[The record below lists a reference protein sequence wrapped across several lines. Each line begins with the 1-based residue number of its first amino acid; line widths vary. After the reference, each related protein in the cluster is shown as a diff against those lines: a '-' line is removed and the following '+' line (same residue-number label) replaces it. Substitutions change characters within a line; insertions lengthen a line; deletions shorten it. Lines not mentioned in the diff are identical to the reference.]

1 MALVAIGV
9 IVAVLSQLPVIVQVP
24 DFAREPQLVLRSR
37 AAHGGAWW
45 HLAVDRTTLNLCVV
59 ADAEGATPLRA
70 LPAEAPMGTREQ
82 PAGLWATDVGA
93 FISIETDRA
102 WHAVR
107 YVRSEET
114 ALRLVRDEGPGLGRR
129 ASVLA
134 TAANRYLTLRMLE
147 GANSAGAGAQLIATS
162 SRGTQWEIVTKHA
175 NETPLARQ
183 LEYWAALRQ
192 NVAHPSVVSI
202 HMLWERSVSAAV
214 GEHIVDVHGK
224 LRHFEGCGR
233 MKYSTGVRHA
243 AEHLAGEIVVLV
255 NADIVIGDGVDATAL
270 AATLPKNRLLTPVRH
285 ERDSCRASLP
295 PDMICDCRDHQIGSS
310 ARCLDTHIF
319 RSPLAV
325 PLHAID
331 FYMGGLWG
339 CEHLWV
345 SALRAANI
353 DVTSPC
359 SAFPTYH
366 EHCSSS
372 RPNQQ
377 GVLGAP
383 LATRWAAE
391 NTCFSPLCSTP
402 RITRTVAELDTVADE
417 CSQRRLA
424 DCDTHGSLER
434 EWNVSF
440 AARPFAE
447 LPWLLGTVHIYGA
460 KQQIF
465 AAAKKWCHSARIFNA
480 RCAERIADAAL
491 IARPHKLRIRVDV
504 DVARSTRSSHRFSTL
519 LDPGQIAQPAA
530 RASAQFCATEVA
542 GMDAAACTASLT
554 RAVLMHIEEPTLSVT
569 VSGEGQNLHLRAPDF
584 DGFCARFAGAT
595 DTLAAVPATA
605 ACVAKLAA
613 SLAEQESLLSE
624 TRAGELNHDT
634 RSASRDTNVRAV
646 PRVVLY
652 TIPRGTSGS
661 TT

>member
-1 MALVAIGV
+1 MVSAVFVAF
-9 IVAVLSQLPVIVQVP
+9 VAAARTQLHVIVQVP

-37 AAHGGAWW
+37 VAQEETWW
-45 HLAVDRTTLNLCVV
+45 YLAVDRTTLNLCVV
-59 ADAEGATPLRA
+59 ADAEDATPLST

-93 FISIETDRA
+93 FISIETDSSWRA
-102 WHAVR
+102 AR
-107 YVRSEET
+107 YVRSAET
-114 ALRLVRDEGPGLGRR
+114 AMSLVREKVPGPGRR
-129 ASVLA
+129 ASILA
-134 TAANRYLTLRMLE
+134 TAAQRYLTLRKAE
-147 GANSAGAGAQLIATS
+147 GADGAGAGAQLTATPT
-162 SRGTQWEIVTKHA
+162 RGTQWEIVTTHA

-183 LEYWAALRQ
+183 LEYWSALRQ

-202 HMLWERSVSAAV
+202 HILWERSVSAAV
-214 GEHIVDVHGK
+214 SEHIVDVHGK

-255 NADIVIGDGVDATAL
+255 NADIVIGNGVDATAL

-285 ERDSCRASLP
+285 ERDSCRATLP

-325 PLHAID
+325 PLHTID

-359 SAFPTYH
+359 GAFPTFH

-377 GVLGAP
+377 GVLEAP
-383 LATRWAAE
+383 LGTRWSE
-391 NTCFSPLCSTP
+391 GILCSSPLCRTA
-402 RITRTVAELDTVADE
+402 RITRTVAELDSVADE

-424 DCDTHGSLER
+424 DCNAHGSLER

-440 AARPFAE
+440 AVRPFDK
-447 LPWLLGTVHIYGA
+447 LPWLMGAVHIYGA
-460 KQQIF
+460 KQQVL
-465 AAAKKWCHSARIFNA
+465 AAAKKWCHSAHIFNA
-480 RCAERIADAAL
+480 RCAEHIADAAL
-491 IARPHKLRIRVDV
+491 TAYPHKLRVRVDV
-504 DVARSTRSSHRFSTL
+504 DVAGSTQSGQRFSML

-530 RASAQFCATEVA
+530 RASAQFCATEAA
-542 GMDAAACTASLT
+542 GMDAAACTVPLT
-554 RAVLMHIEEPTLSVT
+554 RALLMHIEAPTLSVT
-569 VSGEGQNLHLRAPDF
+569 VSGEEQNLHLRAADF

-595 DTLAAVPATA
+595 EALTYVPATE
-605 ACVAKLAA
+605 ACVTKLTE
-613 SLAEQESLLSE
+613 SLAEQVMLLSE
-624 TRAGELNHDT
+624 THAGELDDGT
-634 RSASRDTNVRAV
+634 RVASRLDSDVGAV
-646 PRVVLY
+646 PRVVLL
-652 TIPRGTSGS
+652 RAEV
-661 TT
+661 